1 MATVTAPNRSIIG
14 WLFVAGG
21 VLQVFGGIVGFA
33 NVGNSGGIYA
43 ISNIAIGVAFVLMIA
58 WIAATTITRVAY
70 FIAAIGW
77 LLLAL
82 TSLIDLGLIGQVG
95 LYLAIIGSVFSG
107 VVVLST
113 RPFSQRADIILFVA
127 LVLGA
132 INPLISQNGNVPSIV
147 KLVVIVVFGVA
158 LAAAGI
164 LMVRRR

>member
-14 WLFVAGG
+14 WLLVAGG
-21 VLQVFGGIVGFA
+21 VLQVVGAVVHFA
-33 NVGNSGGIYA
+33 NDGNFGAIYA

-58 WIAATTITRVAY
+58 WIAVTTVSRIAY
-70 FIAAIGW
+70 FVAAVGW

-107 VVVLST
+107 VIVLST
-113 RPFSQRADIILFVA
+113 RPFSQRSDIIFFVA

-132 INPLISQNGNVPSIV
+132 IDLLLSQNSNVPSIV
-147 KLVVIVVFGVA
+147 EFVVVIVFGVA